1 MGRPTENG
9 ESSRSQRGLHPRVRG
24 GESGGSSETPPSS
37 ERGAAIDIDRVTKTF
52 PIDGKRAV
60 QALTE
65 ISLGIRPGEFVS
77 VVGPSGCGKS
87 TLMLMTAGLLGPT
100 AGTIRVA
107 GRALVSPLTDV
118 GIVFQDDLLLEFR
131 SGLDNVLLQGRIRHL
146 DMAEVRPRAQRLLGQ
161 LGVAHAADRYPRQ
174 LSGGMR
180 QRVSLARAL
189 VHAPSVLLMDEPFG
203 ALDALTR
210 LQVRADLER
219 LWLSERQTVLFIT
232 HSIEEAVGLSDRVV
246 VMSPSPGRIVRE
258 VTIDLPRPRPLAL
271 GEAPALSDHVQAI
284 YRIFEEMGVLHGKG
298 TG

>member
-1 MGRPTENG
+1 M
-9 ESSRSQRGLHPRVRG
+9 V
-24 GESGGSSETPPSS
+24 S
-37 ERGAAIDIDRVTKTF
+37 ERGAAIDIDRVTKVF
-52 PIDGKRAV
+52 PIDEKRAV

-100 AGTIRVA
+100 TGAIRVA
-107 GRALVSPLTDV
+107 GRALTAPLTDV
-118 GIVFQDDLLLEFR
+118 GIVFQDDLLLDFR
-131 SGLDNVLLQGRIRHL
+131 SALDNVLLQGRVRRL
-146 DMAEVRPRAQRLLGQ
+146 DMRELRSRAMQLLEQ
-161 LGVAHAADRYPRQ
+161 LGVAPAADRYPRQ

-189 VHAPSVLLMDEPFG
+189 VHGPSVLLMDEPFG

-246 VMSPSPGRIVRE
+246 VMSPAPGRIVRE
-258 VTIDLPRPRPLAL
+258 MTIDLPRPRPLAL
-271 GEAPALSDHVQAI
+271 GEAPALEEHVQAI
-284 YRIFEEMGVLHGKG
+284 YGLFEEMGVLHGKDAAARDG
-298 TG
+298 RRAR

>member
-1 MGRPTENG
+1 MAG
-9 ESSRSQRGLHPRVRG
+9 
-24 GESGGSSETPPSS
+24 
-37 ERGAAIDIDRVTKTF
+37 ERGAAIDIDRVSKAF
-52 PIDGKRAV
+52 PIGGGRAV

-65 ISLGIRPGEFVS
+65 ISLRIRPGEFVS

-100 AGTIRVA
+100 TGVIRVA
-107 GRALVSPLTDV
+107 GQALAAPLTDV

-131 SGLDNVLLQGRIRHL
+131 SALDNVLLQGRIRRL
-146 DMAEVRPRAQRLLGQ
+146 DMREVRSRAGQLLEQ
-161 LGVAHAADRYPRQ
+161 LGVAQAAGRYPRQ

-180 QRVSLARAL
+180 QRVSIARAL
-189 VHAPSVLLMDEPFG
+189 VHGPSVLLMDEPFG

-246 VMSPSPGRIVRE
+246 VMSPAPGRIVRE
-258 VTIDLPRPRPLAL
+258 RTIDLPRPRPLAL
-271 GEAPALSDHVQAI
+271 GETPALEEHVQAI
-284 YRIFEEMGVLHGKG
+284 YGVFEAMGVLHGKHAG
-298 TG
+298 AGGEATRPSREEKG

>member
-1 MGRPTENG
+1 MAG
-9 ESSRSQRGLHPRVRG
+9 
-24 GESGGSSETPPSS
+24 
-37 ERGAAIDIDRVTKTF
+37 ERGVAIDIDRVTKVF
-52 PIDGKRAV
+52 SIDEKRAV

-100 AGTIRVA
+100 TGVIRVA
-107 GRALVSPLTDV
+107 GRALAAPLTDV

-131 SGLDNVLLQGRIRHL
+131 NALDNVLLQGRVRRL
-146 DMAEVRPRAQRLLGQ
+146 DMREVQSKAEQLLEQ
-161 LGVAHAADRYPRQ
+161 LGVAQAADRYPRQ

-189 VHAPSVLLMDEPFG
+189 VHGPSVLLMDEPFG

-232 HSIEEAVGLSDRVV
+232 HSNEEAVGLSDRVV

-258 VTIDLPRPRPLAL
+258 VTVDLPRPRPLAL
-271 GEAPALSDHVQAI
+271 GEAPALEEHVQAI
-284 YRIFEEMGVLHGKG
+284 YGLFEEMGVLHGKDPSPRG
-298 TG
+298 APRAR

>member
-1 MGRPTENG
+1 MTG
-9 ESSRSQRGLHPRVRG
+9 
-24 GESGGSSETPPSS
+24 
-37 ERGAAIDIDRVTKTF
+37 ERGAAIDIDRVTKVF

-65 ISLGIRPGEFVS
+65 ITLPIRPGEFVS

-87 TLMLMTAGLLGPT
+87 TLMLMTAGLLAPT
-100 AGTIRVA
+100 TGMIRVT
-107 GRALVSPLTDV
+107 GRALTAPLTDV

-131 SGLDNVLLQGRIRHL
+131 SALDNVLLQGRIRRL
-146 DMAEVRPRAQRLLGQ
+146 DMRDVRARAVELLEQ
-161 LGVAHAADRYPRQ
+161 LGVAQAADRYPRQ

-189 VHAPSVLLMDEPFG
+189 VHGPSVLLMDEPFG

-258 VTIDLPRPRPLAL
+258 MTIDLARPRPLAL
-271 GEAPALSDHVQAI
+271 GETPQLEEHVQAI
-284 YRIFEEMGVLHGKG
+284 YGLFEEMGVLHGKG
-298 TG
+298 AGVRGARSAR

>member
-1 MGRPTENG
+1 MA
-9 ESSRSQRGLHPRVRG
+9 
-24 GESGGSSETPPSS
+24 S
-37 ERGAAIDIDRVTKTF
+37 ERGAAIDIDRVTKAF
-52 PIDGKRAV
+52 GIAGKPAV

-65 ISLGIRPGEFVS
+65 ISLGVRPGEFVS

-100 AGTIRVA
+100 TGVIRVA
-107 GRALVSPLTDV
+107 GRPLSAPLTDV

-131 SGLDNVLLQGRIRHL
+131 NALDNVLLQGRIRRL
-146 DMAEVRPRAQRLLGQ
+146 DMREVRSRAGQLLEQ
-161 LGVAHAADRYPRQ
+161 LGVAQAADRYPRQ

-189 VHAPSVLLMDEPFG
+189 VHGPSVLLMDEPFG

-258 VTIDLPRPRPLAL
+258 MTIDLPRPRPLAL
-271 GEAPALSDHVQAI
+271 GEAPALEEHVQAI
-284 YRIFEEMGVLHGKG
+284 YRLFEEMGVLHGKDG
-298 TG
+298 GSRGGPSSH

>member
-1 MGRPTENG
+1 MAG
-9 ESSRSQRGLHPRVRG
+9 
-24 GESGGSSETPPSS
+24 
-37 ERGAAIDIDRVTKTF
+37 ERGAAIDIDRVTKAF

-65 ISLGIRPGEFVS
+65 ISLRIRPGEFLS

-100 AGTIRVA
+100 AGMIRVA
-107 GRALVSPLTDV
+107 GQALAAPLTDV

-131 SGLDNVLLQGRIRHL
+131 TALDNVLLQGRIRRL
-146 DMAEVRPRAQRLLGQ
+146 DMGEVRSRAEQLLEQ

-189 VHAPSVLLMDEPFG
+189 VHGPSVLLMDEPFG

-258 VTIDLPRPRPLAL
+258 MTIDLPRPRPLAL
-271 GEAPALSDHVQAI
+271 GEAPELEEHVQAI
-284 YRIFEEMGVLHGKG
+284 YGLFEEMGVLHGRDAASPGAG
-298 TG
+298 THR

>member
-1 MGRPTENG
+1 MGG
-9 ESSRSQRGLHPRVRG
+9 
-24 GESGGSSETPPSS
+24 
-37 ERGAAIDIDRVTKTF
+37 ERGAAIEIDRVTKAF

-60 QALTE
+60 HALTE
-65 ISLGIRPGEFVS
+65 ISLRIRPGEFVS

-100 AGTIRVA
+100 TGVIRVA

-131 SGLDNVLLQGRIRHL
+131 SALDNVLLQGRVRRL
-146 DMAEVRPRAQRLLGQ
+146 EMGEVRSRAERLLEQ
-161 LGVAHAADRYPRQ
+161 LGVAQAADRYPRQ

-189 VHAPSVLLMDEPFG
+189 VHGPSVLLMDEPFG

-210 LQVRADLER
+210 LQVRADVER

-232 HSIEEAVGLSDRVV
+232 HSIEEAVLLSDRVV
-246 VMSPSPGRIVRE
+246 VMSSRPGRIADV
-258 VTIDLPRPRPLAL
+258 VVNDLSRPRGAHTRSEARFVEHVERIRRHFLAL
-271 GEAPALSDHVQAI
+271 GVLS
-284 YRIFEEMGVLHGKG
+284 E
-298 TG
+298 T

>member
-1 MGRPTENG
+1 MAG
-9 ESSRSQRGLHPRVRG
+9 
-24 GESGGSSETPPSS
+24 
-37 ERGAAIDIDRVTKTF
+37 ERGAAIDIDRVTKVF
-52 PIDGKRAV
+52 PIDGRRAV

-65 ISLGIRPGEFVS
+65 ITLPIRPGEFVS

-87 TLMLMTAGLLGPT
+87 TLMLMTAGLLAPT
-100 AGTIRVA
+100 TGMIHVA
-107 GRALVSPLTDV
+107 GRALTAPLTDV

-131 SGLDNVLLQGRIRHL
+131 SALDNVLLQGRFRRL
-146 DMAEVRPRAQRLLGQ
+146 DMRDVRARAAELLEQLDVAQ
-161 LGVAHAADRYPRQ
+161 AADRYPRQ

-189 VHAPSVLLMDEPFG
+189 VHGPSVLLMDEPFG

-258 VTIDLPRPRPLAL
+258 MTIDLARPRPLAL
-271 GEAPALSDHVQAI
+271 GEAPELEEHVQAI
-284 YRIFEEMGVLHGKG
+284 YGLFEEMGVLHGKSAG
-298 TG
+298 VRGARSAR

>member
-1 MGRPTENG
+1 MAG
-9 ESSRSQRGLHPRVRG
+9 
-24 GESGGSSETPPSS
+24 
-37 ERGAAIDIDRVTKTF
+37 ERGAAIDIERVTKVF
-52 PIDGKRAV
+52 PIEGKRAV

-100 AGTIRVA
+100 TGVIRVA
-107 GRALVSPLTDV
+107 GRALSAPLTDV

-131 SGLDNVLLQGRIRHL
+131 NALDNVLLQGRIRRL
-146 DMAEVRPRAQRLLGQ
+146 DMREARSRAAQLLEQ
-161 LGVAHAADRYPRQ
+161 LGVAQAADRYPRQ

-189 VHAPSVLLMDEPFG
+189 VHGPSVLLMDEPFG

-258 VTIDLPRPRPLAL
+258 MTIDLPRPRPLAL
-271 GEAPALSDHVQAI
+271 GEAPALEEHVQVI
-284 YRIFEEMGVLHGKG
+284 YALFEEMGVLHGKDG
-298 TG
+298 GSGGAPRSH

>member
-1 MGRPTENG
+1 MAG
-9 ESSRSQRGLHPRVRG
+9 EH
-24 GESGGSSETPPSS
+24 
-37 ERGAAIDIDRVTKTF
+37 GAAIDIERVTKVF
-52 PIDGKRAV
+52 PLGGGRAV

-65 ISLGIRPGEFVS
+65 ISLHIRPGEFVS

-87 TLMLMTAGLLGPT
+87 TLMLMTAGLLGPST
-100 AGTIRVA
+100 GAIRVA
-107 GRALVSPLTDV
+107 GQGLAAPLTDV

-131 SGLDNVLLQGRIRHL
+131 SALDNVLLQGRIRRL
-146 DMAEVRPRAQRLLGQ
+146 DMRAIRARAGELLEQ
-161 LGVAHAADRYPRQ
+161 LGVAQAAGRYPRQ

-180 QRVSLARAL
+180 QRVSIARAL
-189 VHAPSVLLMDEPFG
+189 VHGPSVLLMDEPFG

-258 VTIDLPRPRPLAL
+258 QTIDLPRPRPLAL
-271 GEAPALSDHVQAI
+271 GETPALEEHVQAI
-284 YRIFEEMGVLHGKG
+284 YGVFEAMGVLHGQG
-298 TG
+298 AGRPGQGAAR

>member
-1 MGRPTENG
+1 MAG
-9 ESSRSQRGLHPRVRG
+9 
-24 GESGGSSETPPSS
+24 
-37 ERGAAIDIDRVTKTF
+37 ERGAAIDIDRVTKVF
-52 PIDGKRAV
+52 PIDGRRAV

-65 ISLGIRPGEFVS
+65 ITLPIRPGEFVS

-87 TLMLMTAGLLGPT
+87 TLMLMTAGLLAPT
-100 AGTIRVA
+100 TGAIRVA
-107 GRALVSPLTDV
+107 GRALTAPLTDV

-131 SGLDNVLLQGRIRHL
+131 SALDNVLLQGRIRRL
-146 DMAEVRPRAQRLLGQ
+146 DMRDVRARAAELLEQLDVAQ
-161 LGVAHAADRYPRQ
+161 AADRYPRQ

-189 VHAPSVLLMDEPFG
+189 VHGPSVLLMDEPFG

-258 VTIDLPRPRPLAL
+258 MTIDLARPRPLAL
-271 GEAPALSDHVQAI
+271 GEAPELEEHVQAI
-284 YRIFEEMGVLHGKG
+284 YGLFEQMGVLHGKSAG
-298 TG
+298 VHGARSAR

>member
-1 MGRPTENG
+1 MAG
-9 ESSRSQRGLHPRVRG
+9 
-24 GESGGSSETPPSS
+24 
-37 ERGAAIDIDRVTKTF
+37 ERGAALDIDRVTKLF
-52 PIDGKRAV
+52 PIDGTRAV

-65 ISLGIRPGEFVS
+65 ISLRIRPGEFVS

-87 TLMLMTAGLLGPT
+87 TLMLMAAGLLGPT
-100 AGTIRVA
+100 SGVIRVA
-107 GRALVSPLTDV
+107 GQALAAPLTDV
-118 GIVFQDDLLLEFR
+118 GIVFQDDLLLDFR
-131 SGLDNVLLQGRIRHL
+131 TALDNVLLQGRVRRL
-146 DMAEVRPRAQRLLGQ
+146 DMREVRSRAQQLLEQ
-161 LGVAHAADRYPRQ
+161 LGVAQAGDRYPRQ

-189 VHAPSVLLMDEPFG
+189 VHGPSVLLMDEPFG

-258 VTIDLPRPRPLAL
+258 MAIDLPRPRPLAL
-271 GEAPALSDHVQAI
+271 GEAPALEAHVQAI
-284 YRIFEEMGVLHGKG
+284 YGLFEEMGVLHGKH
-298 TG
+298 TGPLGARNSR